1 LTTYGIKEF
10 NMAAEYIS
18 ELGDK
23 LGNGNTAESLPKHI
37 KVLSAPNYRRVD
49 NGVVTNPSIQ
59 EAIDGL
65 SSPKVK
71 NQKTIIRH
79 TITAA
84 DVTNQSAQFEDP
96 IVMPS
101 GYGSR
106 TIAFVNL
113 TGTIT
118 TDDTSGVT
126 NAYMIALDFNSAHS
140 FGTNTYSV
148 NFVVQPDVQVNF
160 ESNTQVQL
168 SGGTMHPDGLYLEIY
183 RHGLPVG
190 STIAVTAE
198 VTVLDRE

>member
-1 LTTYGIKEF
+1 
-10 NMAAEYIS
+10 MAQSFIS

-23 LGNGNTAESLPKHI
+23 LGGEGVENTEGNHVKTLSPK
-37 KVLSAPNYRRVD
+37 YYQRTD
-49 NGVVTNPSIQ
+49 NGVVSNVSIQ
-59 EAIDGL
+59 DAIDGL

-79 TITAA
+79 TITAT

-101 GYGSR
+101 GYGSK
-106 TIAFVNL
+106 TIAFINL

-118 TDDTSGVT
+118 TNDTSGVT
-126 NAYMIALDFNSAHS
+126 NAYMIALDFNAAHS

-148 NFVVQPDVQVNF
+148 NFVVQSDVQVNF

-190 STIAVTAE
+190 SSIAVTAE

>member
-1 LTTYGIKEF
+1 
-10 NMAAEYIS
+10 MAESYIS
-18 ELGDK
+18 ELGDR
-23 LGNGNTAESLPKHI
+23 LGGNDVEATDGKHVKTI
-37 KVLSAPNYRRVD
+37 APVYYTRTD
-49 NGVVTNPSIQ
+49 NNVVSHPSIQ
-59 EAIDGL
+59 EAIDSL

-84 DVTNQSAQFEDP
+84 DVTNQSAAFDDP

-101 GYGSR
+101 GYGSK
-106 TIAFVNL
+106 TVAFVNL
-113 TGTIT
+113 KGTIT

-148 NFVVQPDVQVNF
+148 NFITQPDVQVNF

-190 STIAVTAE
+190 SSIAVTAE

>member
-1 LTTYGIKEF
+1 
-10 NMAAEYIS
+10 MAQSFIA
-18 ELGDK
+18 ELGDR
-23 LGNGNTAESLPKHI
+23 LGGQNVENTEGGHVKTI
-37 KVLSAPNYRRVD
+37 APVYYTRTD
-49 NGVVTNPSIQ
+49 NNVVTHPSIQ
-59 EAIDGL
+59 DAIDGL

-71 NQKTIIRH
+71 NRKTIIRH
-79 TITAA
+79 TITAT

-96 IVMPS
+96 ILMPS
-101 GYGSR
+101 GYGSK
-106 TIAFVNL
+106 TVAFVNL

-126 NAYMIALDFNSAHS
+126 NAYMIALDFNAAHS

-183 RHGLPVG
+183 RHGLPAG
-190 STIAVTAE
+190 SSIAVTAE

>member
-1 LTTYGIKEF
+1 
-10 NMAAEYIS
+10 MAESFIS
-18 ELGDK
+18 ELGDR
-23 LGNGNTAESLPKHI
+23 LGGNNVEATDGNHVKTI
-37 KVLSAPNYRRVD
+37 APVYYTRTD
-49 NGVVTNPSIQ
+49 NNVVSHPSIQ
-59 EAIDGL
+59 EAIDSL

-84 DVTNQSAQFEDP
+84 DVTNQSAVFEDP

-101 GYGSR
+101 GYGSK
-106 TIAFVNL
+106 TVAFVNL

-118 TDDTSGVT
+118 TSDTSGVT

-148 NFVVQPDVQVNF
+148 NFIVQTDVQANF

-168 SGGTMHPDGLYLEIY
+168 SSGQMHPDGLYLEIY

-190 STIAVTAE
+190 SSIAVTAE

>member
-1 LTTYGIKEF
+1 
-10 NMAAEYIS
+10 MAQSFIS

-23 LGNGNTAESLPKHI
+23 LGGNDVEATDGKHVKTI
-37 KVLSAPNYRRVD
+37 APVYYTRTD
-49 NGVVTNPSIQ
+49 NNVVSHPSIQ

-65 SSPKVK
+65 SSPKAK

-101 GYGSR
+101 GYGSK
-106 TIAFVNL
+106 TVAFVNL

-148 NFVVQPDVQVNF
+148 NFIVQNDVQVNF

>member
-1 LTTYGIKEF
+1 
-10 NMAAEYIS
+10 MAESFIS
-18 ELGDK
+18 ELGDR
-23 LGNGNTAESLPKHI
+23 LGGSDVEATDGKHVKTI
-37 KVLSAPNYRRVD
+37 APVYYTRTD
-49 NGVVTNPSIQ
+49 NNVVSHPSIQ

-65 SSPKVK
+65 SSSKVK
-71 NQKTIIRH
+71 HQKTIIRH

-84 DVTNQSAQFEDP
+84 DVTNQSAQFENP

-101 GYGSR
+101 GYGSK
-106 TIAFVNL
+106 TVAFVNL
-113 TGTIT
+113 TGTIIT
-118 TDDTSGVT
+118 EDTSGVT
-126 NAYMIALDFNSAHS
+126 NAYMIALDFDSAHS